1 MDEVTSA
8 GPGPLRETLTESPA
22 QVLAREAGALSSLLA
37 AHHGRCVVFGAG
49 TLGRRAIELL
59 RETGVDPLGVCD
71 SNPARWGQPLL
82 GLTVLSPQQA
92 AAAFGADA
100 VFFVTIWN
108 DFHWY
113 AQTETKLRS
122 LGCTSVSSYAPIF
135 WRFGE
140 RFLNMLLLN
149 EPPHRLYAQRDQV
162 MEAETLWADAES
174 LHVYR
179 ANILWRALG
188 DARFFPLPA
197 PQNTYFPPDLLQPVT
212 DEVFVDCGA
221 FDGDTLRE
229 MLSWTSGQFAAAY
242 AIEADA
248 VSYEKLRS
256 YVAALPDAWQR
267 KVYPLACAVGA
278 ARSTLRFA
286 MSGSSTATTVDEG
299 VEVECRTLD
308 ELFANQDELFAN
320 QDELFADRRV
330 TMIKMD
336 IEGAEYDALRG
347 ARAMIERDHPV
358 LAVCVYH
365 TQADIWRIP
374 LLLRSMRTDYR
385 YFLRAYDG
393 DGLQTVLYAIPP
405 HRMLS
410 TAERERAVVPRKSS
424 TL

>member
-1 MDEVTSA
+1 MDDVTA
-8 GPGPLRETLTESPA
+8 TGLKPLREVLTESPA
-22 QVLAREAGALSSLLA
+22 QVLAREAGALSSLLL

-59 RETGVDPLGVCD
+59 LETGVEPLGVCD
-71 SNPARWGQPLL
+71 SNPARWGEPLL

-92 AAAFGADA
+92 APAFGADA

-113 AQTETKLRS
+113 AQTEAKLS
-122 LGCTSVSSYAPIF
+122 ALGCTSVSSYAPIF
-135 WRFGE
+135 WRFGA

-149 EPPHRLYAQRDQV
+149 EPPHRLYAQRDEV
-162 MEAETLWADAES
+162 LEAETLWADAES

-188 DARFFPLPA
+188 DGRFFPLPA
-197 PQNTYFPPDLLQPVT
+197 PQNTYFPADLLQPT
-212 DEVFVDCGA
+212 ADEVFVDCGA

-229 MLSWTSGQFAAAY
+229 MLSWTDGQFAAAY

-248 VSYEKLRS
+248 VSGKRLAA
-256 YVAALPDAWQR
+256 YVATLPDAWQR
-267 KVYPLACAVGA
+267 KVHPMACAVGA
-278 ARSTLRFA
+278 ERCMLRFA

-308 ELFANQDELFAN
+308 ELFAEQ
-320 QDELFADRRV
+320 RV

-347 ARAMIERDHPV
+347 ARAVIERDRPV

-374 LLLRSMRTDYR
+374 LLLRSMQTDYR

-424 TL
+424 AP

>member
-1 MDEVTSA
+1 MDEVTAA
-8 GPGPLRETLTESPA
+8 GLQPLRDVLTESPA
-22 QVLAREAGALSSLLA
+22 QVQAREASALSSLLE
-37 AHHGRCVVFGAG
+37 AHHGRCVLFGAG
-49 TLGRRAIELL
+49 TLGKRAIELL
-59 RETGVDPLGVCD
+59 RETGIEPLGVCD
-71 SNPARWGQPLL
+71 SNPQRWGEPLL
-82 GLTVLSPQQA
+82 GLTVLSPEQA

-100 VFFVTIWN
+100 IFFVTIWN

-113 AQTETKLRS
+113 AQTEAKLRA
-122 LGCTSVSSYAPIF
+122 LGCTSISSYAPVF
-135 WRFGE
+135 WRFGA

-149 EPPHRLYAQRDQV
+149 EPPHRLYARRDEV
-162 MEAETLWADAES
+162 LEAETLWADAES

-188 DARFFPLPA
+188 DARCFPFPA
-197 PQNTYFPPDLLQPVT
+197 PQNTYFPPDLLEPAD

-229 MLSWTSGQFAAAY
+229 LLAWTKGRFAEAY

-248 VSYEKLRS
+248 VSGKKLATWVS
-256 YVAALPDAWQR
+256 TLPGELQR
-267 KVYPLACAVGA
+267 RIHPLACAVGA
-278 ARSTLRFA
+278 ERGKLRFA
-286 MSGSSTATTVDEG
+286 MSGSATATTVDEG

-308 ELFANQDELFAN
+308 ELLAG
-320 QDELFADRRV
+320 RRV

-336 IEGAEYDALRG
+336 IEGAEFDALLG
-347 ARAMIERDHPV
+347 ARAVIERDRPV

-374 LLLRSMRTDYR
+374 LLLHAIRSDYL
-385 YFLRAYDG
+385 YFLRSYDG

-410 TAERERAVVPRKSS
+410 AEQRERAVVPRKSAAA
-424 TL
+424 

>member
-1 MDEVTSA
+1 MDEVTRA
-8 GPGPLRETLTESPA
+8 GVGPLREVLTESVA
-22 QVLAREAGALSSLLA
+22 QVREREASALRSLLE
-37 AHHGRCVVFGAG
+37 AHHGRCVLFGAG

-59 RETGVDPLGVCD
+59 RETGVEPLGVCD
-71 SNPARWGQPLL
+71 SNPQRWGETLL

-113 AQTETKLRS
+113 AQTEARLRS

-135 WRFGE
+135 WRFGT

-149 EPPHRLYAQRDQV
+149 EPPHRLYNRRNEV
-162 MEAETLWADAES
+162 LEAERLWADTES

-188 DARFFPLPA
+188 DARFFPFPA
-197 PQNTYFPPDLLQPVT
+197 PRNTYFPPDLLAPGT

-221 FDGDTLRE
+221 FDGDTMRE
-229 MLSWTSGQFAAAY
+229 MVSWTNGQFEAAY
-242 AIEADA
+242 AIEADM
-248 VSYEKLRS
+248 VSSEKLAA
-256 YVAALPDAWQR
+256 YVATLPGELQR
-267 KVYPLACAVGA
+267 RMHPLACAVGA
-278 ARSTLRFA
+278 ERCKLRFA
-286 MSGSSTATTVDEG
+286 MNGSATATTVDEG
-299 VEVECRTLD
+299 VEVDCRTID
-308 ELFANQDELFAN
+308 ELFAH
-320 QDELFADRRV
+320 RRV

-347 ARAMIERDHPV
+347 ARAVIERESPV
-358 LAVCVYH
+358 LAVCAYH

-374 LLLRSMRTDYR
+374 LLLRSMQMDYR

-410 TAERERAVVPRKSS
+410 DEQRERAVVPRKSAAA
-424 TL
+424 

>member
-1 MDEVTSA
+1 MDELITA
-8 GPGPLRETLTESPA
+8 HLKPLREVLTESVA
-22 QVLAREAGALSSLLA
+22 QVQAREANALTSLLE
-37 AHHGRCVVFGAG
+37 AHDGRCVLFGSG

-59 RETGVDPLGVCD
+59 RETGVEPLGVCD
-71 SNPARWGQPLL
+71 SNPQRWGQPLL
-82 GLTVLSPQQA
+82 GLTVLSPERA

-113 AQTETKLRS
+113 AQTEAKLRS

-149 EPPHRLYAQRDQV
+149 EPSHRLYARLDEV
-162 MEAETLWADAES
+162 LEAETLWADAES

-188 DARFFPLPA
+188 DARFFPFPA
-197 PQNTYFPPDLLQPVT
+197 PRNTYFPPDLLEPTT
-212 DEVFVDCGA
+212 DEIFVDCGA

-229 MLSWTSGQFAAAY
+229 MMSWTDGRFSAAY

-248 VSYEKLRS
+248 VSGERLAG
-256 YVAALPDAWQR
+256 YVATLPPDLQR
-267 KVYPLACAVGA
+267 KIHPLACAVGA
-278 ARSTLRFA
+278 ERGILRFA
-286 MSGSSTATTVDEG
+286 MSGSATATTVDEG

-308 ELFANQDELFAN
+308 ELLAGQ
-320 QDELFADRRV
+320 RV

-347 ARAMIERDHPV
+347 ARAVIERDHPV

-374 LLLRSMRTDYR
+374 LLLRSMRTEYR

-393 DGLQTVLYAIPP
+393 DGLQTVLYAMPP

-410 TAERERAVVPRKSS
+410 ADARERAVVPRKSAAE
-424 TL
+424 